1 MKDRESVTTVTLLIS
16 LAIHSAILAGIP
28 FYKNIP
34 QKKELTNLEVTYKS
48 YYAKKAEQNQSGIS
62 KDIPSLKHRGLPQVL
77 MPQEKP
83 QIEQTPKFNI
93 HELSKP
99 QEAISVAKPNLAA
112 PALKKQKITLRE
124 LPVETS
130 KDPAYLNYRE
140 IIRKKIQDKVYYYS
154 EQYFYFDYP
163 REGKIFV
170 SFILNPD
177 GELTS
182 LSIIENKSSHDNT
195 LKKIATTAIEKSSPF
210 QKFPKDLRRQSYS
223 FNLEISFET
232 Q

>member
-1 MKDRESVTTVTLLIS
+1 MNQENAAPVTLLLS
-16 LAIHSAILAGIP
+16 LIIHGAILATIP

-48 YYAKKAEQNQSGIS
+48 FYAKKGMEDRAGIS
-62 KDIPSLKHRGLPQVL
+62 KELLSVKQKELPRAT

-83 QIEQTPKFNI
+83 RMEQPYKFDTQ
-93 HELSKP
+93 ELAKP
-99 QEAISVAKPNLAA
+99 QETIAVSKPDL
-112 PALKKQKITLRE
+112 PMSTPKKQKIILRDF
-124 LPVETS
+124 PVETS

-170 SFILNPD
+170 AFTIGPD
-177 GELTS
+177 GRLVS
-182 LSIIENKSSHDNT
+182 SSIVENKSSQDNT
-195 LKKIATTAIEKSSPF
+195 LKKIVITSIEKASPF
-210 QKFPKDLRRQSYS
+210 QKIPKDLRYGNHS
-223 FNLEISFET
+223 FNLEISFEI